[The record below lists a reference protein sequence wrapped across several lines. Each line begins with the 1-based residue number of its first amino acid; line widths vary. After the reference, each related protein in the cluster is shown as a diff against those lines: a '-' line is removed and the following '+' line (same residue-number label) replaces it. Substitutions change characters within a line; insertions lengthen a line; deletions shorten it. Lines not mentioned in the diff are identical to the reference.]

1 VKSLINTR
9 TFALLFLIAISFS
22 CNKTELPEP
31 ETPDTTV
38 PPPSEPTLYVSQPG
52 TPTGSATSASI
63 GTAGGSLSTPDGAIT
78 LTFPAGALNSDTEIS
93 ITPITNNAP
102 QGIASAAFRLQ
113 PEGLVFNAPVEVKF
127 NYENLDLAGKPEDF
141 LWITTQAANGSW
153 EAAIRSVVDTDN
165 NTVTI
170 GVPHF
175 SDWALGRFINM
186 EISPASATLAKGQS
200 IRLFTT
206 GFRNQGDDADDDD
219 LVPLYPIEIDEDE
232 PTPLVPQAPDGTN
245 YSTFT
250 IMGWALN
257 GANAPVSGAN
267 GNLTPDAFQAVYQA
281 PQQVPSPNPVAISLS
296 LQASNTLGG
305 VNNFM
310 LVSNITILD
319 AEYFLTVNFGG
330 LDETYYP
337 WYAEPAPASGDPI
350 VNCMNTAGVMSIWAY
365 IYDENTDVTTEW
377 LTIQFE
383 GLNQGF
389 YPISSDNTSCGD
401 GVENIGFV
409 LNTNDLWSFYDTEK
423 IVRSGTA
430 SNCNETIQCS
440 DFGLTISSFN
450 PDTKVIEGYFSGTLS
465 ADSPDAMDNC
475 QSETD
480 LPISGTFR
488 LRVEGI

>member
-1 VKSLINTR
+1 MKSLINTR
-9 TFALLFLIAISFS
+9 TFALLFLIAFSFS
-22 CNKTELPEP
+22 CKKDELPDPEP
-31 ETPDTTV
+31 PDTIV

-52 TPTGSATSASI
+52 TPTGSPTSASI

-165 NTVTI
+165 NTVTV

-175 SDWALGRFINM
+175 SDWALGRFIDL
-186 EISPASATLAKGQS
+186 ELSPASATLAKGQS
-200 IRLFTT
+200 MRLFAS
-206 GFRNQGDDADDDD
+206 GFKVIDDDED
-219 LVPLYPIEIDEDE
+219 DLTPLYPLDFNNGELVPLVPVRPDE
-232 PTPLVPQAPDGTN
+232 TKLSGFQ
-245 YSTFT
+245 
-250 IMGWALN
+250 IIGWSLN
-257 GANAPVSGAN
+257 GISAPTSGAN
-267 GNLTPDAFQAVYQA
+267 GNLTPDDFQAVYQA
-281 PQQVPSPNPVAISLS
+281 PEEVPSPNTVAVSLS
-296 LQASNTLGG
+296 LKANNYLGG
-305 VNNFM
+305 ISNFM

-319 AEYFLTVNFGG
+319 AEFYLTLNAGG
-330 LDETYYP
+330 LDETYFP
-337 WYAEPAPASGDPI
+337 WYADPAPSNGEPY
-350 VNCMNTAGVMSIWAY
+350 VGCTNTEGLMTIWAY
-365 IYDENTDVTTEW
+365 IYDENTNVSTQW
-377 LTIQFE
+377 LTLEFE
-383 GLNQGF
+383 GLNQG
-389 YPISSDNTSCGD
+389 YYTISSGNTSCND
-401 GVENIGFV
+401 GLEEVGYV
-409 LNTNDLWSFYDTEK
+409 LNTNDAFSAYDTEK
-423 IVRSGTA
+423 IVRSGTP
-430 SNCNETIQCS
+430 SDCNQTIQCS
-440 DFGLTISSFN
+440 EVGLTITSFDA
-450 PDTKVIEGYFSGTLS
+450 DTKVIEGYFSGTLS

>member
-1 VKSLINTR
+1 M
-9 TFALLFLIAISFS
+9 
-22 CNKTELPEP
+22 PEP

-113 PEGLVFNAPVEVKF
+113 PEGLIFNAPVEVEF
-127 NYENLDLAGKPEDF
+127 NYENFDLAGSPEEF
-141 LWITTQAANGSW
+141 LWINTQAADGSW

-165 NTVTI
+165 NTVTV

-175 SDWALGRFINM
+175 SDWGLGRFINM

-310 LVSNITILD
+310 LVSNITIID
-319 AEYFLTVNFGG
+319 AEYYLTLTTGG
-330 LDETYYP
+330 LEETYYQNSTNANEGFTVASYTPDGFVQINAQIIDNSVVTQALLIRFPWQNTGFYSIASGVCNNDDEDVFYLPNSNSPSIEYTTQNILRSPTPSGCDETYDCN
-337 WYAEPAPASGDPI
+337 EI
-350 VNCMNTAGVMSIWAY
+350 M
-365 IYDENTDVTTEW
+365 
-377 LTIQFE
+377 LTI
-383 GLNQGF
+383 
-389 YPISSDNTSCGD
+389 TS
-401 GVENIGFV
+401 
-409 LNTNDLWSFYDTEK
+409 
-423 IVRSGTA
+423 
-430 SNCNETIQCS
+430 
-440 DFGLTISSFN
+440 LTTT
-450 PDTKVIEGYFSGTLS
+450 PAGKVIEGSFSGTLYSDLLDS
-465 ADSPDAMDNC
+465 ADNC
-475 QSETD
+475 QSSNEID
-480 LPISGTFR
+480 MSGTFR
-488 LRVEGI
+488 LIVAGL